1 MIAPD
6 GVLLGIVAA
15 VDVER
20 AIERLPDGP
29 VTAGGLAHSVPQL
42 RAEHSLEDA
51 VRALGTSDREG
62 IPVVDQAG
70 RVIGWITHRQ
80 VFRAYLGA
88 NGTPVS
94 QPALPRLT
102 PTGPRDSNRLGN

>member
-1 MIAPD
+1 MSQAGPQPA
-6 GVLLGIVAA
+6 GPHRGGNAA
-15 VDVER
+15 AATADVP
-20 AIERLPDGP
+20 LHDSP
-29 VTAGGLAHSVPQL
+29 GGLAHSVPQL

-51 VRALGTSDREG
+51 VRALGTTDREG

-70 RVIGWITHRQ
+70 HVIGWITHRQ